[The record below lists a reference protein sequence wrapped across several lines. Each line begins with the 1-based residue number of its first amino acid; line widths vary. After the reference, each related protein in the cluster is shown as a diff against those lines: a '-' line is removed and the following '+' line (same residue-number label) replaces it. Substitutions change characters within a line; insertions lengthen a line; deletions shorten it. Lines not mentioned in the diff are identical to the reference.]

1 MMRLLLLMLTSIVS
15 LFPCAPPSI
24 ASILCLVVSA
34 GCKLS
39 GASPGLWHGVPTEQQ
54 PGSSVTA
61 IINSCNHATAA
72 SFLHSIALPVY
83 VCQAFYK
90 KRAASKGCFGIV
102 GVFFFLFLFFL
113 FFFFFFLSCF
123 EGSF

>member
-1 MMRLLLLMLTSIVS
+1 MRLLLLMLTSIVS

-113 FFFFFFLSCF
+113 FLIKKKNK
-123 EGSF
+123 